1 MMVQINPILMKIGD
15 NFVAKH
21 TPEELYHDRAETFA
35 LLTAMCWRSKYSSI
49 GNHQH
54 QRFMGPKNMVK
65 YLEMPA
71 DLARIFSAFLKTQV
85 GLLKQLDEV
94 DNTDFYGSIEPEA
107 EMGNPTYE
115 SIVSA
120 VESRMWG
127 VNDRVVN
134 DAEDHQGDWWWETMM
149 WPPFTFVEYGH
160 QAINKWKLF

>member
-1 MMVQINPILMKIGD
+1 MMVQINPILMKVGD
-15 NFVAKH
+15 NFIAKH
-21 TPEELYHDRAETFA
+21 TQEEVYHDRAETFA
-35 LLTAMCWRSKYSSI
+35 LLTAMCWRCEYTSTGKLD
-49 GNHQH
+49 
-54 QRFMGPKNMVK
+54 RAFFMGPKNMVK

-71 DLARIFSAFLKTQV
+71 HLAHIFAEFLKTQM
-85 GLLKQLDEV
+85 GLLRQLDDADYE
-94 DNTDFYGSIEPEA
+94 DFYGKETNP

-127 VNDRVVN
+127 ESNRVVN
-134 DAEDHQGDWWWETMM
+134 DAENQGGDWWWEDMN

>member
-21 TPEELYHDRAETFA
+21 TQEEVYHDRAESFA
-35 LLTAMCWRSKYSSI
+35 LLTAMCWKTDPEPLS
-49 GNHQH
+49 
-54 QRFMGPKNMVK
+54 MGPKWLVK
-65 YLEMPA
+65 YLKMPE
-71 DLARIFSAFLKTQV
+71 DLAQRFSAFLKTQTY
-85 GLLKQLDEV
+85 LLKQLERCEISDY
-94 DNTDFYGSIEPEA
+94 YGRETEP

-127 VNDRVVN
+127 EGACD
-134 DAEDHQGDWWWETMM
+134 DAEKQSLGDWWWEGMN
-149 WPPFTFVEYGH
+149 WPPFTFVVYVPH